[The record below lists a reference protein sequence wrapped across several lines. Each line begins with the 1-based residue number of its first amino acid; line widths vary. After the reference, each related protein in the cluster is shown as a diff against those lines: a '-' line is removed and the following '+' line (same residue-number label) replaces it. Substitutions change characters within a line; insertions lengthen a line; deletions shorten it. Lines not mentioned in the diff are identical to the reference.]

1 MVLSSVEVCVGMIKS
16 RTRGM
21 GEACNTHGRDEKSD
35 KLRGPGAGQRILFK
49 RI

>member
-1 MVLSSVEVCVGMIKS
+1 VLSSIEVCVGMIKS

-21 GEACNTHGRDEKSD
+21 GEACNTHGRDD
-35 KLRGPGAGQRILFK
+35 KLRGPGAGQMIPFK